1 MKVIVFKDG
10 KLIANATAARFDVC
24 AKSLMIFGMKIKQE
38 TARDYFYFPY
48 DGDISFVL
56 HGDELRV
63 DLFEPHESG
72 EGLHHIRITAYDW

>member
-1 MKVIVFKDG
+1 MKICIYKDA
-10 KLIANATAARFDVC
+10 IMIERATAARIDVTE
-24 AKSLMIFGMKIKQE
+24 KVLQIYGMRIKNGPVK
-38 TARDYFYFPY
+38 DYFYS
-48 DGDISFVL
+48 GVISFVL